1 MKTEGPTDLKRDN
14 WTNEEVLAILASY
27 KQAPR
32 SEEEAAM
39 LEKHADIVSQRE
51 RTWDEALEELEE
63 LFRQFQI
70 PAQQFGAFAYSPAQD
85 QVWGI
90 WGNPRGRVTPKTSRA

>member
-32 SEEEAAM
+32 NEEEAAM
-39 LEKHADIVSQRE
+39 LEKHADIVSQHE

-63 LFRQFQI
+63 LFWQFQI
-70 PAQQFGAFAYSPAQD
+70 PAQQFGAFAYSPSRD
-85 QVWGI
+85 EVWSIGEI
-90 WGNPRGRVTPKTSRA
+90 PEDR